1 MYPVGIDPIWYVST
15 QEIQFLNSIKMKI
28 AVILGVMHMSLGIV
42 LKGINAIYRKDRL
55 EFFFEF
61 IPQLLMLTLLFGY
74 MDLMIIVKWCTN
86 YYGQEHLAPS
96 IISMMVGMFLE
107 GGKV

>member
-1 MYPVGIDPIWYVST
+1 
-15 QEIQFLNSIKMKI
+15 MKI